1 MPRPQRFRLAWPL
14 WVRLKRHF
22 GQESRGKPEE
32 VVAVETITENISTTG
47 CYFYVSADVE
57 EPAVG
62 SPAEM
67 EITVPGN
74 SLGLGNSTVH
84 CHGKVIRVDLPS
96 AGGKVGVACS
106 IDSYAFHPPKP
117 KPHKIQPASG

>member
-1 MPRPQRFRLAWPL
+1 MSRPQRFRLAWPL
-14 WVRLKRHF
+14 WVRLRRHL
-22 GQESRGKPEE
+22 GRKSRGRPEE
-32 VVAVETITENISTTG
+32 VVAEESITENISTTG
-47 CYFYVSADVE
+47 CYFYVSE

-74 SLGLGNSTVH
+74 SLGLGNSTVR

-96 AGGKVGVACS
+96 TGGKVGVACS
-106 IDSYAFHPPKP
+106 INSYAFHPPKP
-117 KPHKIQPASG
+117 KPPKIQQTSG